1 MKMKNLT
8 KVEVYEIAKKMGI
21 KGRSKMTKR
30 ELIQAVEKNK
40 SDNVIKTS
48 GAVTEYIGSGSGE
61 TLDSFTP
68 AVKEEAA
75 VDISLP
81 ERYGIDTLVLLP
93 IDPANAYAFWEIT
106 TNTVSKFTELA
117 DSGSIRPV
125 LTFFADYRGKL
136 AFSPVD
142 FLGSY
147 YVYDKRMDGNT
158 VWAEL
163 SFIDKNGKSVKLL
176 VSEKVQMPSDRV
188 SEEDPH
194 EYLRVSETSKKLIE
208 YASAGEIIYN
218 SNEYLHR
225 KMKMFNSYDIH
236 EGGS

>member
-1 MKMKNLT
+1 MKMENLT

-21 KGRSKMTKR
+21 KKRSKMTKS
-30 ELIQAVEKNK
+30 ELIEAIEKVK
-40 SDNVIKTS
+40 SDNVMKTS

-61 TLDSFTP
+61 VLGRMAP
-68 AVKEEAA
+68 AVEEEAA
-75 VDISLP
+75 DISLP
-81 ERYGIDTLVLLP
+81 NSYGMDMLVLLP

-106 TNTVSKFTELA
+106 NDTVSKLTELA

-125 LTFFADYRGKL
+125 LTFFAGYREKL
-136 AFSPVD
+136 SFAPVD
-142 FLGSY
+142 FLGKY
-147 YVYDKRMDGNT
+147 YVSDRRMDGNI

-176 VSEKVQMPSDRV
+176 VSEKVKMPSDRV
-188 SEEDPH
+188 SDEDGR
-194 EYLRVSETSKKLIE
+194 EYIRVSETSKRLME

-225 KMKMFNSYDIH
+225 KLKMFSSYDIA